1 MNDLL
6 WYTRLLV
13 WVGCGA
19 LLVEAVSG
27 RSFGYLT
34 VVAVI
39 FLVVGLA
46 GFVAGLAL
54 QGRSLS
60 WLLAVAEAPPAAI
73 TESAPRDRYPG
84 TALSRGEDAL
94 TEDVAVTQAES
105 EPRQVGGEN
114 VAVADGL
121 ETSGDRSSS
130 PEPRRAEALSY
141 GGGNAPKPPRAEA
154 LSYGGE
160 DPGRA
165 RRIRTE
171 ELSDGSPAA
180 GGICPHCGSKLRS
193 GQIGMVCW
201 ACGAAHHA
209 GCWTENRFRCATP
222 GCRGAGSLEAPE
234 LTAAEIQD
242 E

>member
-34 VVAVI
+34 IVAII

-46 GFVAGLAL
+46 GFMAGLAL

-60 WLLAVAEAPPAAI
+60 WLLAVAEAPPAAV
-73 TESAPRDRYPG
+73 TESAPRDGHPG
-84 TALSRGEDAL
+84 TAFSRGEEAVIEHAPAL
-94 TEDVAVTQAES
+94 PGETT
-105 EPRQVGGEN
+105 PRQVGGEN
-114 VAVADGL
+114 VAIADEV
-121 ETSGDRSSS
+121 ETSRDHSTS
-130 PEPRRAEALSY
+130 PEPGLAKALSY
-141 GGGNAPKPPRAEA
+141 GGEDLPESPRAKA
-154 LSYGGE
+154 MIYGDE

-171 ELSDGSPAA
+171 ELSDRSPAA
-180 GGICPHCGSKLRS
+180 GGICPQCGSKLQP

-209 GCWTENRFRCATP
+209 GCWIDNRFRCATP
-222 GCRGAGSLEAPE
+222 GCGGAGSLEAPDP
-234 LTAAEIQD
+234 AATETHD